1 MYIVQA
7 KSGPMFF
14 ADTTVNR
21 NPTAREL
28 VDTLL
33 TVEAVRAMR
42 IVPRIAML
50 SYSNF
55 GSANGRMRKR

>member
-21 NPTAREL
+21 NPTTQL
-28 VDTLL
+28 VDITLL
-33 TVEAVRAMR
+33 TAEAVRAMR

-55 GSANGRMRKR
+55 GWPAVRMPKR